1 MGVTWLPWWGRI
13 AAKVILARLPIDYT
27 LWKRFGL
34 FQHGDMN
41 LPARALETC
50 LMHAKTVGISTSPN
64 IFGKNF
70 TVLEL
75 GPGDSVFTALV
86 AKAIGAEQVWLV
98 DAGPYAT
105 TEPAQY
111 TAMADYLKSQGF
123 SLPFATT
130 FKSLQEVL
138 TVCNSIYLTDG
149 VTSLMQIPDQSIDFC
164 FSNAVLEHI
173 PKRDFPRLAIELKRV
188 LRPGGVC
195 VHRVD
200 LQDHLG
206 GGLENLRFS
215 DSRWEGEL
223 FSRSGFYT
231 NRIRYTEMLN
241 IFKQAGF
248 NCQTTRKITW
258 DVLPIA
264 RNALAIEFQQ
274 LTNEELLVR
283 GFDVVLR
290 HDENALVASS

>member
-1 MGVTWLPWWGRI
+1 MGMTWLPWWGRI
-13 AAKVILARLPIDYT
+13 AAKVILARFPIRYT
-27 LWKRFGL
+27 LWKRLGL

-41 LPARALETC
+41 LPARALETY
-50 LMHAKTVGISTSPN
+50 LMHAQTAGLSVRLPETS
-64 IFGKNF
+64 GKNY

-86 AKAIGAEQVWLV
+86 AKAIGAEQIWLV
-98 DAGPYAT
+98 DAGPYAM

-111 TAMADYLKSQGF
+111 TAMADYLKNRGF
-123 SLPFATT
+123 SLPFVTT
-130 FKSLQEVL
+130 FSNLQEVL
-138 TVCNSIYLTDG
+138 TLCNSIYLTDG
-149 VTSLMQIPDQSIDFC
+149 VTSLRQIPDQSIDFC

-188 LRPGGVC
+188 LRLGGVC

-206 GGLENLRFS
+206 GGLDNLRFS
-215 DSRWEGEL
+215 DARWEGKL
-223 FSRSGFYT
+223 FSLSGFYT
-231 NRIRYTEMLN
+231 NRIRYSEMLR

-248 NCQTTRKITW
+248 DCQTTRKITW

-264 RNALAIEFQQ
+264 RDALAVEFQQ
-274 LTNEELLVR
+274 LPDEDLLVR
-283 GFDVVLR
+283 GFDVVL
-290 HDENALVASS
+290 